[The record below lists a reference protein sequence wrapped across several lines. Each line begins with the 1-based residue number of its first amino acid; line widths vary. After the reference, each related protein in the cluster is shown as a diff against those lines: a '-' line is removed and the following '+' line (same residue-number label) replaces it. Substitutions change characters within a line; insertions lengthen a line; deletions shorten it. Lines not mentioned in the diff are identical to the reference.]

1 MSLASDYDTRTES
14 AWKDKERFGGWS
26 RTDDSHVYWA
36 VLEIR
41 VWLHVLHGRRIL
53 RACGIVILRASCP
66 NKKKKKEKQT
76 KLGTTCTRAL
86 EMEVGMRG
94 CRFWWVPV
102 FGRQYPYKDFA
113 FSFQKFLFFELKI
126 IVGTC
131 LVLFLSYWQK
141 EFFFKFSFFKS
152 YFQFLWCLI
161 VIAVEIFGI

>member
-1 MSLASDYDTRTES
+1 MIVIQGPKARERIKRGLGDGVGQMIPRLLGSSWDSCLVARVARPSDS
-14 AWKDKERFGGWS
+14 A
-26 RTDDSHVYWA
+26 
-36 VLEIR
+36 R
-41 VWLHVLHGRRIL
+41 VWYRNSTSFV
-53 RACGIVILRASCP
+53 P
-66 NKKKKKEKQT
+66 EQEKKKGKQT

-161 VIAVEIFGI
+161 GIAVEIFGI